1 MNMQEA
7 IKKLEE
13 LQRKMFALDF
23 ASGLISYDSQTHA
36 PEDSADSRGEALAEL
51 SGFSYQVFANPK
63 TEELLAALKE
73 NEGELDELQRR
84 QAELL
89 KRDYDQ
95 MSKVPQE
102 EYTAFSKLVNEAE
115 NVWQTA
121 KRNNDYPAFAP
132 YIQKIADTLRAFAGY
147 YDPKAK
153 PYDVW
158 LDQFERGL
166 DMKQADAFFE
176 QLQETIVPL
185 VKRIQEEGAPI
196 DDSFLHQD
204 FPIEKQKQLSEYL
217 MEVMTIDPKRC
228 TISQSEHPFTTDF
241 SKHDVRITTHY
252 YENQMT
258 SSMYSVI
265 HEGGHALYE
274 LNVADELMY
283 TCTTGGVS
291 MGVHESQS
299 RLFENLIGRSEP
311 FIQLIYPKLQE
322 LFPTQLSGVTDQQ
335 FYRAVNKCQPSL
347 IRIEADELTYS
358 LHIMI
363 RYEIEKLLLEGKASQ
378 QELPELWAELT
389 KKYLGIHTPDDAHG
403 VLQDSHWSGG
413 SMGYFPSYAIGSA
426 YSAQIMDTMRQDLNV
441 DGLIRKGDLKPIVA
455 WLTDKIYRF
464 GKRMDPSDLIRH
476 ACGKPFDPSYYTD
489 YLTKKFKKI
498 YELD

>member
-1 MNMQEA
+1 MNMQEST
-7 IKKLEE
+7 KKLEE
-13 LQRKMFALDF
+13 LQRKMFALSF
-23 ASGLISYDSQTHA
+23 AAGLINFDSQTHA
-36 PEDSADSRGEALAEL
+36 PEDSAVSRGEALSEL
-51 SGFSYQVFANPK
+51 SGFSYRVFANPQ
-63 TEELLAALKE
+63 TEELLTTLKAHE
-73 NEGELDELQRR
+73 TQLNDMQRR
-84 QAELL
+84 QTELL
-89 KRDYDQ
+89 KRDYDL
-95 MSKVPQE
+95 MHKVPQE
-102 EYTAFSKLVNEAE
+102 EFTAFSKLVNDAQ

-132 YIQKIADTLRAFAGY
+132 YIQKIAETLRSFAGY
-147 YDPKAK
+147 FDSKAK

-166 DMKQADAFFE
+166 DMKQADSFFE
-176 QLQETIVPL
+176 QLRETIVPL
-185 VKRIQEEGAPI
+185 VKRIQKEGAAI
-196 DDSFLHQD
+196 DDSFLHQE
-204 FPIEKQKQLSEYL
+204 FPIEKQRELSKYL
-217 MEVMTIDPKRC
+217 MEVMTIDRKRC
-228 TISQSEHPFTTDF
+228 TISESEHPFTTEF
-241 SKHDVRITTHY
+241 SKRDVRITTHY
-252 YENQMT
+252 HEKQMT

-265 HEGGHALYE
+265 HESGHALYE

-283 TCTTGGVS
+283 TCATGGAS

-378 QELPELWAELT
+378 QELPTLWAELT
-389 KKYLGIHTPDDAHG
+389 KKYLGIDTPDDAHG

-426 YSAQIMDTMRQDLNV
+426 YSAQIMDTMRKDLHV
-441 DGLIRKGDLKPIVA
+441 DELIRKGDFKPIVA

-464 GKRMDPSDLIRH
+464 GKSMDPADLIRH
-476 ACGKPFDPSYYTD
+476 ACGKPFDPAYYTD
-489 YLTKKFKKI
+489 YLTEKFKKI
-498 YELD
+498 YQLD

>member
-13 LQRKMFALDF
+13 LQRKMFALNF

-36 PEDSADSRGEALAEL
+36 PEDSASSRGEALSEL
-51 SGFSYQVFANPK
+51 SGFSYQVFANPE
-63 TEELLAALKE
+63 TEELLTALKE
-73 NEGELDELQRR
+73 HQAELDELQRR
-84 QAELL
+84 QTDLL
-89 KRDYDQ
+89 KRDYD
-95 MSKVPQE
+95 MMYKVPQA

-132 YIQKIADTLRAFAGY
+132 YIQKIAETLRTFAGY

-158 LDQFERGL
+158 LDQFERDL
-166 DMKQADAFFE
+166 TMEQADAFFE
-176 QLQETIVPL
+176 QLRETIVPL
-185 VKRIQEEGAPI
+185 VKRIQEEGADI
-196 DDSFLHQD
+196 DDSFLHQE
-204 FPIEKQKQLSEYL
+204 FPIEKQKLLSKYL
-217 MEVMTIDPKRC
+217 MDVMTIDPKRC
-228 TISQSEHPFTTDF
+228 TISQSEHPFTTEF
-241 SKHDVRITTHY
+241 SKCDVRITTHY
-252 YENQMT
+252 HEDQLT

-274 LNVADELMY
+274 LNVADDLMY
-283 TCTTGGVS
+283 TCTTGGAS

-322 LFPTQLSGVTDQQ
+322 LFPSQLSGVTDQQ

-378 QELPELWAELT
+378 QELPNLWAELT
-389 KKYLGIHTPDDAHG
+389 KKYLGIDTPDDAHG

-426 YSAQIMDTMRQDLNV
+426 YSAQIMDAMKQDLNV
-441 DGLIRKGDLKPIVA
+441 DGLIRKGEFKPIVA
-455 WLTDKIYRF
+455 WLTDKIYQF